1 MTKMELAIAK
11 LQMMPVARRELM
23 LDVILGWDENPEF
36 TLSDEQLADLEES
49 IKEAD
54 AGDFAT
60 DAEVEAVWKKL
71 GL

>member
-36 TLSDEQLADLEES
+36 TLNDEQLADLEES

-54 AGDFAT
+54 AGDFVT
-60 DAEVEAVWKKL
+60 DAEVEAVWKKF